1 MCDPIHAVYQKHGCK
16 HLIRV
21 MPKVLGDWMIHF
33 PPRVS
38 EITMAC
44 TQDELRLRSFSDGY
58 EVESGK

>member
-1 MCDPIHAVYQKHGCK
+1 
-16 HLIRV
+16 